1 MAPIRIGQIIYE
13 VSNVVNFEGVKALL
27 RASYKMPFKTKV
39 VKLIF

>member
-1 MAPIRIGQIIYE
+1 MTPVRAGQIIYE
-13 VSNVVNFEGVKALL
+13 VSNVSPFEGLKALT